1 MTFGGG
7 QIAKVRNAST
17 VGAVFETLADGV
29 DDLASSTLNATTR
42 KVQVRMRNDTYQ
54 KPANS
59 YRSFRGR

>member
-29 DDLASSTLNATTR
+29 NHLASTTLNATRR

-54 KPANS
+54 KAANS